1 MLCLVTYL
9 NIKTMKIG
17 LDALLRMRRGKMNNF
32 WMQHLFRFYL

>member
-1 MLCLVTYL
+1 
-9 NIKTMKIG
+9 MKIG